1 MKKILGPMRRAIQ
14 QFNMISDGDRIA
26 VGLSGGK
33 DSIALLAALARYQ
46 KFAPIDFELEA
57 VTIDAGLEGMNY
69 TPLIE
74 YCHQINIPYTILKT
88 SIASVVFD
96 IRKEQNPCSLCA
108 RMRRG
113 ALHNLCKDL
122 HCNKLALGH
131 HADDAIETFFLS
143 LFYEGR
149 INTFQPVTYLN
160 RKKITLIRPLVFVKE
175 KDIIYD
181 PECQQ
186 LPIIGS
192 TCPADG
198 FTKREEVKEFVS
210 KMRTEIPD
218 FNRKIL
224 SAIQNPHPF
233 SPWINASKNKG
244 HSK

>member
-1 MKKILGPMRRAIQ
+1 MRRAIQ

-69 TPLIE
+69 APLIE

-181 PECQQ
+181 PECQR

-233 SPWINASKNKG
+233 LPWANTSKNKG
-244 HSK
+244 HSND